1 MESERLA
8 GLPEHCPPGRR
19 KPCRFCVER
28 MARAEARRLGALAPP
43 GTFWN
48 TRIKEGVDVLGYWG
62 PDARPDTGRGTV
74 RYLKTPQPGL
84 GRRRIRPML
93 AYGQRRQP

>member
-1 MESERLA
+1 MDDLIL
-8 GLPEHCPPGRR
+8 GHCHRR
-19 KPCRFCVER
+19 SPCRFCREHL
-28 MARAEARRLGALAPP
+28 ARAEARRLDALAPP

-48 TRIKEGVDVLGYWG
+48 TPIGAGLDVIGYWG

-93 AYGQRRQP
+93 ARGVTR